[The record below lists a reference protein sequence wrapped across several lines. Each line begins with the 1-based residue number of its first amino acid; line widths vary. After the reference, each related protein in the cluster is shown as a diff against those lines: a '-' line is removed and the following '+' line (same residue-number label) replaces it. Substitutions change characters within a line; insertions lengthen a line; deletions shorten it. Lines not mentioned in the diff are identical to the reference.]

1 MDIKG
6 IVTGAAVAAV
16 FAVGGFLA
24 AGNMDITGPDAV
36 SQGAGLSAQ
45 QADEVAGLVRK
56 TLVENPEILEEVS
69 LALERKRAEDQAE
82 QRKDLIVQ
90 KKDLIFS
97 SGDDH
102 VAGNPDGDI
111 TVVEFF
117 DYNCPYCQRAF
128 GDIKAL
134 IESDPN
140 VRVVFK
146 EFPVLSEE
154 SYDAALVGIAMEKQG
169 LYMPFHE
176 KLITHQG
183 RADRATALQIARDL
197 GADMAKLEEV
207 IADPATV
214 EIVRGTHSLAD
225 DLGINGTPAYV
236 VGDEVLVGWAPLA
249 ELKKQLESARKD
261 GCLVC

>member
-1 MDIKG
+1 M
-6 IVTGAAVAAV
+6 
-16 FAVGGFLA
+16 
-24 AGNMDITGPDAV
+24 

-236 VGDEVLVGWAPLA
+236 VGDEVLVGLAPLA